1 MATQIPTSYKY
12 CANCIYW
19 EGSRD
24 INPNLHQTTI
34 YDSNGKCSNP
44 KDYRS
49 STSGTMPQCPNFKAH
64 PNERGCPKTSGSKQ

>member
-24 INPNLHQTTI
+24 INPNLHQTAI
-34 YDSNGKCSNP
+34 YDSNK
-44 KDYRS
+44 K
-49 STSGTMPQCPNFKAH
+49 K
-64 PNERGCPKTSGSKQ
+64 ERETKERKTKTSIMRAGSL

>member
-34 YDSNGKCSNP
+34 YDSNKKKKSSRKPVNRGKT
-44 KDYRS
+44 RILQFLGM
-49 STSGTMPQCPNFKAH
+49 T
-64 PNERGCPKTSGSKQ
+64 